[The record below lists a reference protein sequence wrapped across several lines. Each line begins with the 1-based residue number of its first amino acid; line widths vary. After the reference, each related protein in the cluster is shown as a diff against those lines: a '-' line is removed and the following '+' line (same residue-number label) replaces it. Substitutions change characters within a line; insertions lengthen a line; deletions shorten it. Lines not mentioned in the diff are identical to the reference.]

1 MNPASGIF
9 TIYVGR
15 MFLIRF
21 LGLLVFFVIVLQM
34 LDLLNRSSDIMA
46 AQNAG
51 VSELVQ
57 YISLR
62 APMIASQ
69 FTPFAALLGIVMTLA
84 GLSHTSEITVMR
96 AAGMSV
102 YRVLFPVGFVCAL
115 IALAHFL
122 LHEMVTIKST
132 DTLEYWEV
140 NDFAVDLPP
149 KTDTRTDV
157 RIAFDGE
164 FINAASAA
172 RSGDAILLSDVTIY
186 GLDDDG
192 LIKEVIQARAARHE
206 DGLWL
211 LRNGVKSMDVTT
223 NIVTESDEIIWTN
236 SLDPELLFALTLEP
250 DRTSLGDL
258 VSKIR
263 QLNADRSDTREAM
276 TSLLSRFS
284 KPLATLVMPLL
295 GAIAGFGVHRQGVLL
310 ARAVMGS
317 ALGFSYFV
325 AENMALALGKLGVV
339 PAIIGAFFPFAL
351 FMVVGFSILVAME
364 N

>member
-1 MNPASGIF
+1 MNPARGIF
-9 TIYVGR
+9 TLYVGR
-15 MFLIRF
+15 MFLLRF
-21 LGLLVFFVIVLQM
+21 LGLLVFFVIILQM
-34 LDLLNRSSDIMA
+34 LDLLNESSKIMA
-46 AQNAG
+46 AEGAG
-51 VSELVQ
+51 GTSLVR
-57 YISLR
+57 YILLR

-69 FTPFAALLGIVMTLA
+69 FTPFAALLGIVLTLA

-102 YRVLFPVGFVCAL
+102 YRVLFPIGFVCAL
-115 IALAHFL
+115 VAIAHFT
-122 LHEMVTIKST
+122 LHETVTIKST
-132 DTLEYWEV
+132 DALEYWEV
-140 NDFAVDLPP
+140 NDYAVDLPP
-149 KTDTRTDV
+149 KSDTRTDV

-164 FINAASAA
+164 FIRAASAA
-172 RSGDAILLSDVTIY
+172 RSGNAILLSDVTIY

-192 LIKEVIQARAARHE
+192 LVDQVIEARAARHE
-206 DGLWL
+206 DNAWRLF
-211 LRNGVKSMDVTT
+211 NVTSMDVAT
-223 NIVTESDEIIWTN
+223 NSVAESGDAIWTN
-236 SLDPELLFALTLEP
+236 SLDAELLFALTLEP
-250 DRTSLGDL
+250 DRTGLGEL

-263 QLNADRSDTREAM
+263 QLNADRGDTREPM

-310 ARAVMGS
+310 ARAVTGS
-317 ALGFSYFV
+317 ALGFTYFV
-325 AENMALALGKLGVV
+325 AENMALALGKLGVL

>member
-1 MNPASGIF
+1 MNPAKGIF
-9 TIYVGR
+9 TLYVGR

-21 LGLLVFFVIVLQM
+21 LGLLLFFVIVLQM

-46 AQNAG
+46 TEGAG
-51 VSELVQ
+51 VDSLTR
-57 YISLR
+57 YILLR

-69 FTPFAALLGIVMTLA
+69 FTPFAALLGIVFTLA

-102 YRVLFPVGFVCAL
+102 YRVLFPIGFVCAL
-115 IALAHFL
+115 IAIAHFT
-122 LHEMVTIKST
+122 LHETVTIKST
-132 DTLEYWEV
+132 DALDYWEV
-140 NDFAVDLPP
+140 NDFAVNLPP

-157 RIAFDGE
+157 RIYFDRE
-164 FINAASAA
+164 YISAESAS
-172 RSGDAILLSDVTIY
+172 RSGDAILLSGVTIY
-186 GLDDDG
+186 TLDEDDLLHESIEAQSAKYDQNEG
-192 LIKEVIQARAARHE
+192 WVLSGSKRMRAKTSEVI
-206 DGLWL
+206 
-211 LRNGVKSMDVTT
+211 
-223 NIVTESDEIIWTN
+223 ESDTALWTN
-236 SLDPELLFALTLEP
+236 SLDPELLFALTLVP
-250 DRTSLGDL
+250 DRTGLGEL

-263 QLNADRSDTREAM
+263 QLNKDGTDTRAAM

-284 KPLATLVMPLL
+284 KPLSTLVMPLL

-317 ALGFSYFV
+317 GLGFTYFV
-325 AENMALALGKLGVV
+325 AENMALALGKLGVL